1 MPISWNP
8 RAPLPTTMTVLAGF
22 AAVAAV
28 GGQAAAGAVRISWA
42 GGFLQRS

>member
-1 MPISWNP
+1 MPILSNP
-8 RAPLPTTMTVLAGF
+8 RATLPTTMTVLAGF

-28 GGQAAAGAVRISWA
+28 GEQADAGAVRISWA